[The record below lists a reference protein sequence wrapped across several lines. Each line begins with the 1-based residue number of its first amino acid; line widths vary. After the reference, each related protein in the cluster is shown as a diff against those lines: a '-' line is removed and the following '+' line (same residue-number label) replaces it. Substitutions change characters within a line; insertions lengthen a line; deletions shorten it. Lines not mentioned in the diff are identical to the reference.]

1 MAVVRCLMNL
11 AKVPNDAMIHSPNR
25 ILPTRSVCEA
35 GFWQG
40 SILGHLVIR
49 SAKQVYWYFP
59 SSLQLEIQTCI
70 EGKSPVGDRKIGLG
84 RSTRRICRCQSP
96 EVDAVDVRSSCY
108 QRPPRIVH

>member
-49 SAKQVYWYFP
+49 SAKQVHFTSYNSHSTVNIWAQ
-59 SSLQLEIQTCI
+59 SLPRLTCVPMSAGGGQCSHLHCNVILE
-70 EGKSPVGDRKIGLG
+70 SD
-84 RSTRRICRCQSP
+84 
-96 EVDAVDVRSSCY
+96 Y
-108 QRPPRIVH
+108 